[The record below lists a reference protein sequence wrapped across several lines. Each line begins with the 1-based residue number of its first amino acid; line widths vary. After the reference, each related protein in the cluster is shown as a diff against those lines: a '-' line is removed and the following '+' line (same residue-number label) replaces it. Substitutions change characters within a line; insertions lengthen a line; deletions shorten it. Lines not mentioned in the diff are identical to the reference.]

1 MTIQEF
7 LNSKTLSSV
16 EKTDDLIIN
25 LVIGELVYGI
35 SVDTSLIEAGT
46 VLTRTTNF
54 QIDGNLLNCEGI
66 SIDISTTNMLGESLL
81 FQVS

>member
-25 LVIGELVYGI
+25 LIIEDLVYGLAVYGI
-35 SVDTSLIEAGT
+35 DVDTSSIEAGT

-66 SIDISTTNMLGESLL
+66 SIDISTTNMLGEI
-81 FQVS
+81 